1 MSRFM
6 RKGTTK
12 LYWVASISDI
22 TAPTAAEM
30 GSAVALTD
38 EIAEI
43 NGFSFSNSPIDV
55 PDMGD
60 AFVSRIPGEDTVGD
74 SSIMFYERTDSNT
87 IMTTLAK
94 DTTGYVVIFPTGIA
108 GVSPAAND
116 TADIWPATVASNAR
130 QYNAGNE
137 AARFEVVFTLTASP
151 AIDADVVA

>member
-12 LYWVASISDI
+12 LYWVTSISD
-22 TAPTAAEM
+22 TSAPTAAEL
-30 GSAVALTD
+30 GSAVDLTP

-55 PDMGD
+55 PDMGT

-74 SSIMFYERTDSNT
+74 SNIMFYERTD
-87 IMTTLAK
+87 TTAIQTALAK

-108 GVSPAAND
+108 GSSPAA
-116 TADIWPATVASNAR
+116 ADVCDVWPATVASNSR

-137 AARFEVVFTLTASP
+137 AARFEVVFTLTAEP
-151 AIDADVVA
+151 ASDSTVAA